1 MRRGVSSSELEVH
14 GVDGVVVL
22 AAWGGTVARSLVG
35 VPASSRSSRVDDGLL
50 GRCSGGILPWMMPRI
65 LASSLSSFLILSSS
79 EFADESEEE
88 RKP

>member
-50 GRCSGGILPWMMPRI
+50 GRCSGGD
-65 LASSLSSFLILSSS
+65 LALDDAQDPPEFLFVLLVPIVL
-79 EFADESEEE
+79 
-88 RKP
+88 R